1 MRIGGLLTLLVLAA
15 VVVLVALGL
24 LLARQ
29 GQLQAEQ
36 SLVTTALAAQST
48 NAAQH
53 LLALTPS
60 KTPHPDIPPQRPTLP
75 PSWTPL
81 PTYTASATRTHT
93 FTPTATF
100 TASFTPTYTPTDT
113 RTFTPTFTPTNTAT
127 FTATYTPSR
136 TPTFTDTPTSTP
148 TPTYTVTPSITP
160 LPTDTPRPT
169 STPTQR
175 PGAVEPILNDQY
187 DILNIL
193 LIGSDIRQ
201 GSIDYRTDTMI
212 IVSVNRTTGTVNML
226 SLPRDLWV
234 FIPRYGNERI
244 NTAALWGDLYR
255 YPGGGVASL
264 IETIR
269 YNLGI
274 HIDRYAAI
282 NFEGFR
288 QIVDTL
294 GGIDVPV
301 DCPVTDY
308 RLKDGTN
315 PNVLANYKLY
325 TLPIGYHHMDGSLA
339 LWFARSRSRSSD
351 FDRNRRQQVVLR
363 AIWSKIKENGMANQI
378 AALWEDVTKIVKTDL
393 TVGDVLSLL
402 PIALNI
408 DGTKLHSFFL
418 GPNQVSSWQTPQGA
432 SVLLPHKEAVRKVM
446 EDFMTPPTVYTLS
459 QESPLLWVF
468 NGTPDEGLSLV
479 ATSRLAWEGF
489 APQEMG
495 QAERDDYESTQIYD
509 YTGGAKPQSLKLLL
523 RALNANAKQVIH
535 KPDPNAEVDFKV
547 ILGANYNACTYTPYG
562 GGLND

>member
-1 MRIGGLLTLLVLAA
+1 MRINGLLTLLVIA
-15 VVVLVALGL
+15 VVVILVALGVFL
-24 LLARQ
+24 TRQ
-29 GQLQAEQ
+29 VQLQTEQ
-36 SLVTTALAAQST
+36 TLAATGLAAQST
-48 NAAQH
+48 AAAQQ
-53 LLALTPS
+53 LSARGPDETPL
-60 KTPHPDIPPQRPTLP
+60 PHTPPQGPTLP
-75 PSWTPL
+75 PSWTPP

-93 FTPTATF
+93 FTPTATL
-100 TASFTPTYTPTDT
+100 TASHTATYTPTDT

-136 TPTFTDTPTSTP
+136 TPTFTS

-169 STPTQR
+169 ITPTQR
-175 PGAVEPILNDQY
+175 PGAVEPVLNNNY

-193 LIGSDIRQ
+193 LIGSDIRE

-255 YPGGGVASL
+255 YPGGGVVSL

-274 HIDRYAAI
+274 HIDRYAEV
-282 NFEGFR
+282 NFDGFQ
-288 QIVDTL
+288 QIVDKL

-308 RLKDGTN
+308 RLQDGTN

-351 FDRNRRQQVVLR
+351 FDRNRRQQLVLR

-393 TVGDVLSLL
+393 TIGDVLSLL
-402 PIALNI
+402 PIALEI

-418 GPNQVSSWQTPQGA
+418 GPSQVSDWQTPQGA
-432 SVLLPHKEAVRKVM
+432 WVLLPRKEAVRKVM

-459 QESPLLWVF
+459 RESPLLWVF
-468 NGTPDEGLSLV
+468 NGTPNEGLSLI
-479 ATSRLAWEGF
+479 AASRLAWEGF

-495 QAERDDYESTQIYD
+495 NAERDDYASTQIYD

-523 RALNANAKQVIH
+523 RALNANAKQVIN

-547 ILGANYNACTYTPYG
+547 ILGANYSACTYTPYG